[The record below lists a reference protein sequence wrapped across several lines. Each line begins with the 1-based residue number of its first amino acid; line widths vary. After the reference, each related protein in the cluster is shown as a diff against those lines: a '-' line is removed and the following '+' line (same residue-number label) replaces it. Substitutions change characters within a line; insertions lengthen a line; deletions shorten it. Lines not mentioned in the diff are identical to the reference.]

1 MNIDKRY
8 VEILLNFVV
17 RSMPETKKSVRI
29 SVAGFLLLVAGG
41 ILALNVSLYSLA
53 VAGAGV
59 AIVVVGIVK
68 QSRTQKQLHK
78 SLLEDYEKTGALP
91 PYPEDKK

>member
-8 VEILLNFVV
+8 VEILLNVVV
-17 RSMPETKKSVRI
+17 RSMPETKKNARI
-29 SVAGFLLLVAGG
+29 SMAGFLLMVTGG
-41 ILALNVSLYSLA
+41 ILYMSGSLY
-53 VAGAGV
+53 GV
-59 AIVVVGIVK
+59 AVTGIGTALIAVGIVK

-78 SLLEDYEKTGALP
+78 SLMEDYEKTGALP